1 MQVTLNAE
9 TLAMVLTHRK
19 IEKKY
24 ESLGKSPYKQRN
36 EEFVGEIL
44 TDKAKEDYDKHFEWF
59 MEAILITANKTNM
72 IDTADKK
79 EFKNV

>member
-1 MQVTLNAE
+1 MQVTLDAN

-44 TDKAKEDYDKHFEWF
+44 TDKAKEDYDKHFEWV

-72 IDTADKK
+72 IDTANKK
-79 EFKNV
+79 ELKNV